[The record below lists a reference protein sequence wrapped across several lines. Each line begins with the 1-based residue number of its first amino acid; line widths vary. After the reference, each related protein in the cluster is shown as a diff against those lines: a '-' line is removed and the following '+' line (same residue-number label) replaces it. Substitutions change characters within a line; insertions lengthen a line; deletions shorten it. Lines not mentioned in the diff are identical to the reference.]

1 MSSRW
6 VSSALVL
13 SGVGGLCFLLA
24 AALYQEPQSFY
35 TNFVLFPSLG
45 LMALGALVN
54 VGAIGIALANLR
66 GATRTR
72 ALLALAIAVLVPV
85 ISIGT
90 IQLILRA

>member
-13 SGVGGLCFLLA
+13 SGIGGLCFLLS

-54 VGAIGIALANLR
+54 IGAIGIALANLR
-66 GATRTR
+66 GATRPR

>member
-6 VSSALVL
+6 MSSALVL
-13 SGVGGLCFLLA
+13 SGIGGLCFLLA

-45 LMALGALVN
+45 LMALGTLIN
-54 VGAIGIALANLR
+54 LIAIGIALANLR
-66 GATRTR
+66 GATRPR
-72 ALLALAIAVLVPV
+72 ALLALAISVLVPL
-85 ISIGT
+85 ISVGT

>member
-13 SGVGGLCFLLA
+13 SGIGGLFFLLS

-66 GATRTR
+66 GATQAW

-85 ISIGT
+85 ISLGT